1 MRKLLFAVSLAAAGA
16 FAFAE
21 GQTYTWTGSVDD
33 DWNKPGNFTVDGET
47 AKSVPGSEDT
57 VNLPTGTELAFNTV
71 TDAASFAVFANVYR
85 ISPAKPGSCRV
96 EITVPSEE
104 DEATVNAAL
113 TYSQGGKEANLL
125 ALGNLLTVVKR
136 GSGTLRF
143 TAVGRFVSS
152 ALDATLNSSFDILA
166 GEVFLP
172 TTFDGS
178 DSVYFGDVH
187 VADGAT
193 LHHPSKTAST
203 HRGHYGSLVLD
214 EGGLVTNDLSTVA
227 YLSMHGDSCVRG
239 TLGGNFQINVEGNV
253 RFMDADAT
261 YSAANNV
268 QIWSGGVVEAE
279 NFGLQ
284 GAPSPLGYVVNFV
297 TRNKSGGL
305 RYLGTGASETDK
317 RFELW
322 GDYTDTFGFIDGGAY
337 GGLNWT
343 GAWGFRTSSS
353 KDYVMQRLVLDG
365 SNTVPCVM
373 SGIIESPSKPQFGN
387 TNYTMRVTKKG
398 SGTWE
403 MRYNPDSDMRGVFAV
418 EEGALRFDNV
428 AETNV
433 NSALGK
439 STILQED
446 IAGVPVDP
454 VLYGVDYAFAAGDP
468 ADATHTGVFEYV
480 GATNCIATTRPF
492 AIRGRGGVVNNGG
505 GWLHLRGFSPLG
517 AGTRTL
523 VLGGTNELD
532 NVAEG
537 VTGALNVEKA
547 GSGTWKLTG
556 SQTFTGGISVTGGKL
571 IVERP
576 HYTWFRW
583 TIQQRFANG
592 ETSGTARNIVGV
604 SEFALYDAAGN
615 RVGLNLA
622 DNGSNAQEG
631 NNFYY
636 SPTVETEAV
645 FASKDG
651 VRKLEP
657 GKVDLAADNKVRTY
671 GEGGTVN
678 RSMLLSE
685 MFDANKS
692 TVFSGYRSGAPSS
705 GTESSWITILM
716 RMPQDTADVRYWDFV
731 HSSKAGRGVQLSKL
745 EASTDGC
752 VWKEVGTAS
761 RENYPTTANTWDFKN
776 VVYGSEADA
785 QTAVGREITARPEG
799 AQDFLMGSRAVSVA
813 AGATL
818 EVRGTTLAV
827 SRLTVDAAAGAGALK
842 GVALDEDGELHVENA
857 PTTGAYD
864 VAIDFTGSDAANAA
878 GWTVYEGGRM
888 KRSRKITVTPTGLR
902 VEPSGMTLILR

>member
-57 VNLPTGTELAFNTV
+57 VILPDGTDLAFDTV
-71 TDAASFAVFANVYR
+71 SDAASFAVFANVYR
-85 ISPAKPGSCRV
+85 ISPVKPGSCRV
-96 EITVPSEE
+96 EITVPSKES
-104 DEATVNAAL
+104 EAAVNAAL

-136 GSGTLRF
+136 GPGTLRF
-143 TAVGRFVSS
+143 TAIGRFVSS
-152 ALDATLNSSFDILA
+152 DLDATLNSSFDILA

-172 TTFDGS
+172 MTFDGS

-214 EGGLVTNDLSTVA
+214 EGGLVTNDLSTTA

-239 TLGGNFQINVEGNV
+239 TLGGNFQINVEGNI

-261 YSAANNV
+261 YPAANNV

-279 NFGLQ
+279 DFGLQ
-284 GAPSPLGYVVNFV
+284 GAPSPLGCVVNFV
-297 TRNKSGGL
+297 TRRGSGGL
-305 RYLGTGASETDK
+305 RYLGTGATTTDK

-322 GDYTDTFGFIDGGAY
+322 ADNTDTFGFIDGGAY
-337 GGLNWT
+337 GGLNWS
-343 GAWGFRTSSS
+343 GAWGFRTSS
-353 KDYVMQRLVLDG
+353 KTDYVMQRLVLDG

-373 SGIIESPSKPQFGN
+373 SGVIESPSKSQFGN

-454 VLYGVDYAFAAGDP
+454 VLYGVDYAFAAGNP
-468 ADATHTGVFEYV
+468 NDARKTGVFEYV
-480 GATNCIATTRPF
+480 GATNCIAVTRPF
-492 AIRGRGGVVNNGG
+492 AIRGRGGVANNGG
-505 GWLHLRGFSPLG
+505 GWLHLKGFSPLG

-537 VTGALNVEKA
+537 VTGALDVEKA

-576 HYTWFRW
+576 KYTWFRW
-583 TIQQRFANG
+583 TIQQRFKAG
-592 ETSGTARNIVGV
+592 GSDSGARPALID
-604 SEFALYDAAGN
+604 EFALYDADGN
-615 RVGLNLA
+615 RINLGLK
-622 DNGSNAQEG
+622 DYGSITNSGTSAR
-631 NNFYY
+631 YY
-636 SPTVETEAV
+636 
-645 FASKDG
+645 
-651 VRKLEP
+651 
-657 GKVDLAADNKVRTY
+657 AADLRYVHVF
-671 GEGGTVN
+671 GTDPGP
-678 RSMLLSE
+678 RSLVES
-685 MFDANKS
+685 
-692 TVFSGYRSGAPSS
+692 
-705 GTESSWITILM
+705 ESSLDLTTTVRSYGISNGEYLTDLLFDGKSSTFFGCFNGLRAEVGKPQYWVPIIM
-716 RMPQDTADVRYWDFV
+716 RLPGDSAEVRYWDYV
-731 HSSKAGRGVQLSKL
+731 HNRNDGRGVQVSKL
-745 EASTDGC
+745 EGSIDGLVWDDIDAFGMGDDDYPRTAHMWQFKQVVFGQEETTD
-752 VWKEVGTAS
+752 KI
-761 RENYPTTANTWDFKN
+761 
-776 VVYGSEADA
+776 
-785 QTAVGREITARPEG
+785 GREITARPEG
-799 AQDFLMGSRAVSVA
+799 VQDFLTGSRAVSVA

-827 SRLTVDAAAGAGALK
+827 SKLTVDAAAGAGALK

-857 PTTGAYD
+857 PKTGAYD

-878 GWTVYEGGRM
+878 GWTVYEDGRM
-888 KRSRKITVTPTGLR
+888 KGSRKIAVTPTGLR
-902 VEPSGMTLILR
+902 IEPSGMTLILR